1 MKQFLLSIVFLTTLF
16 ANSVAADVELVM
28 VERQGCHYCIE
39 WKEQL
44 GPIYPNTEA
53 GKFSPLRLV
62 DIADPH
68 PDDLTFKGAIVYTP
82 TFILI
87 DEGQEIARIEGYPG
101 EDFFWALLERM
112 LTEKTSFQLGG

>member
-1 MKQFLLSIVFLTTLF
+1 MRYLMPLLTAIWLALPSALW
-16 ANSVAADVELVM
+16 AVELVM